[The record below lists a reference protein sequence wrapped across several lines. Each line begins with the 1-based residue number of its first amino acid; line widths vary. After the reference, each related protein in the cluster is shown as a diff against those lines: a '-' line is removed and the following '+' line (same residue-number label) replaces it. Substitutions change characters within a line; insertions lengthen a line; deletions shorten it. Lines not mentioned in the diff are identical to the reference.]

1 MTAFSCS
8 EAGTFPHPW
17 DCSKYYLCTQ
27 EVEEDADD
35 GEEEKEKKLVTT
47 EYECLYDLTG
57 LLFDTV
63 TGSCVWAAKAKCFS
77 DKVFFYPNPKFMIHK
92 SYNVL
97 QSDGI
102 EAVEAEVEIDYEC
115 KTEGLVP
122 DPDFCMRYFRC
133 DENLEV
139 GEV

>member
-1 MTAFSCS
+1 MQSNVTAFSCS

-17 DCSKYYLCTQ
+17 DCSKYYLCT
-27 EVEEDADD
+27 EEEEEDADD

-77 DKVFFYPNPKFMIHK
+77 DKVIFYP
-92 SYNVL
+92 
-97 QSDGI
+97 D
-102 EAVEAEVEIDYEC
+102 
-115 KTEGLVP
+115 
-122 DPDFCMRYFRC
+122 
-133 DENLEV
+133 
-139 GEV
+139 

>member
-17 DCSKYYLCTQ
+17 DCSKYYLCT
-27 EVEEDADD
+27 EEGEDADD
-35 GEEEKEKKLVTT
+35 GQEEKEKKLVTT

-77 DKVFFYPNPKFMIHK
+77 DKVFFYPNPKFMVHK
-92 SYNVL
+92 SQLTMFFRVTELKQSRRRSRLTTSVRRRVL
-97 QSDGI
+97 CRILTS
-102 EAVEAEVEIDYEC
+102 A
-115 KTEGLVP
+115 
-122 DPDFCMRYFRC
+122 
-133 DENLEV
+133 
-139 GEV
+139 

>member
-1 MTAFSCS
+1 MQSNVTAFSCS

-27 EVEEDADD
+27 E
-35 GEEEKEKKLVTT
+35 GEGELVTT

-77 DKVFFYPNPKFMIHK
+77 DKVIVFYILILNAKFIVQYLLSSH
-92 SYNVL
+92 NVL
-97 QSDGI
+97 IYRVTELKQSRRRLRLTTSVSPRVWCRI
-102 EAVEAEVEIDYEC
+102 LTSA
-115 KTEGLVP
+115 
-122 DPDFCMRYFRC
+122 
-133 DENLEV
+133 
-139 GEV
+139 

>member
-1 MTAFSCS
+1 MQSNGTAFSCA

-27 EVEEDADD
+27 E
-35 GEEEKEKKLVTT
+35 GEEQELVTT

-77 DKVFFYPNPKFMIHK
+77 DKVKFSIPILINYL
-92 SYNVL
+92 S
-97 QSDGI
+97 QG
-102 EAVEAEVEIDYEC
+102 
-115 KTEGLVP
+115 
-122 DPDFCMRYFRC
+122 
-133 DENLEV
+133 
-139 GEV
+139 